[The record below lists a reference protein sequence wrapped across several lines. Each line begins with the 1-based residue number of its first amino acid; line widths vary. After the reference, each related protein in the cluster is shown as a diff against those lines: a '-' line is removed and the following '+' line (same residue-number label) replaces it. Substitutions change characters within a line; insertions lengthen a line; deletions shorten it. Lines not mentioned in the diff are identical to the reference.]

1 MRGALYARALPTD
14 AQVSMKTRRESA
26 SRQTSPPAPIV
37 SLPVPPADT
46 LHTARASTWAAAFAA
61 HKDAVYNAAFHL
73 LGCAAGA
80 EDVLQ
85 DVFVA
90 LVRSAEPPRA
100 MRAWLLAAALNRV
113 RDLSRRPRKQ
123 RDADLDLLPATDS
136 EPVATAARVER
147 QQQVARALATLPLE
161 QREVVVLHAFEEL
174 SFAAIGELCG
184 ISPDTAA
191 SRWRYACDKLRAR
204 LRSEENEP

>member
-1 MRGALYARALPTD
+1 
-14 AQVSMKTRRESA
+14 
-26 SRQTSPPAPIV
+26 
-37 SLPVPPADT
+37 VPPADT
-46 LHTARASTWAAAFAA
+46 LNTARASSWADAFAA

-73 LGCAAGA
+73 LGDAAAA

-100 MRAWLLAAALNRV
+100 VRAWLLAAALNRV
-113 RDLSRRPRKQ
+113 RDLARRPRRQ
-123 RDADLDLLPATDS
+123 RDADLDLLPSTDA
-136 EPVATAARVER
+136 EPVAAAAQIER
-147 QQQVARALATLPLE
+147 QQQVARALGALPLE

-174 SFAAIGELCG
+174 SFAAIGELCA

-191 SRWRYACDKLRAR
+191 SRWRYACDKLRVR
-204 LRSEENEP
+204 LESVTKEDGP